1 MITFQSIRKSLFLG
15 VVFLGSSGLVI
26 QGQMP
31 PTPYLDSLG
40 PTPSE
45 QLTQLQSQQRAI
57 VTELSSI
64 RRELSYIKANSQS
77 LDESQTAR
85 IATLTKR
92 FEDLSQRQQQEP
104 EWISKWAQSQH
115 EEMEKLAAELRALRS
130 NLRQDSTT
138 QTNSKPK
145 VAIQPVAVEV
155 KASAAVSSAAI
166 ASSEPDGVIAHF
178 HLRCGCPANVE
189 RLSGQFVLV
198 ESHKNG
204 RTNRKQLDIV
214 PAVPANWISM
224 NPVSSGHLLVRDPRM
239 DSYKLVTMTSAV
251 SR

>member
-1 MITFQSIRKSLFLG
+1 MTLQSLRRSLALG
-15 VVFLGSSGLVI
+15 IVLVGSTGLVV
-26 QGQMP
+26 QAQMP

-64 RRELSYIKANSQS
+64 RRELSSIKAKSHS
-77 LDESQTAR
+77 VDERQTER

-104 EWISKWAQSQH
+104 EWISKWAQSQRD
-115 EEMEKLAAELRALRS
+115 EMQKLAAELRALRNDS
-130 NLRQDSTT
+130 RQDSTT
-138 QTNSKPK
+138 QTVAKPK
-145 VAIQPVAVEV
+145 VPTQPVPVEV
-155 KASAAVSSAAI
+155 KSVAAVSSAAL
-166 ASSEPDGVIAHF
+166 ASSQPDGVISHF

-189 RLSGQFVLV
+189 RRSGQFVLV
-198 ESHKNG
+198 ECHKNG
-204 RTNRKQLDIV
+204 RTNRTQLDIV
-214 PAVPANWISM
+214 PSVPANWISM

>member
-1 MITFQSIRKSLFLG
+1 MTLQSLRRSLSLG
-15 VVFLGSSGLVI
+15 IVLVGSPGLIV

-64 RRELSYIKANSQS
+64 RRELSSIKAKSHS
-77 LDESQTAR
+77 VDERQTER

-104 EWISKWAQSQH
+104 EWISKWAQSQRD
-115 EEMEKLAAELRALRS
+115 EMQKLAAELRALRNDS
-130 NLRQDSTT
+130 RQDSTT
-138 QTNSKPK
+138 QTVAKPK
-145 VAIQPVAVEV
+145 VPTQPVPVEV
-155 KASAAVSSAAI
+155 KSVAAVSSAAL
-166 ASSEPDGVIAHF
+166 ASSQPDGFIAHF

-189 RLSGQFVLV
+189 RRSGQFVLV

-204 RTNRKQLDIV
+204 RTNRTQLDIV
-214 PAVPANWISM
+214 PSVPANWISM

>member
-1 MITFQSIRKSLFLG
+1 MTLQSLRRSLALG
-15 VVFLGSSGLVI
+15 IVLVGSTGLVV
-26 QGQMP
+26 QAQMP

-64 RRELSYIKANSQS
+64 RRELSSIKAKSHSVN
-77 LDESQTAR
+77 ERQTER

-104 EWISKWAQSQH
+104 EWISKWAQSQRD
-115 EEMEKLAAELRALRS
+115 EMQKLAAELRALRQDS
-130 NLRQDSTT
+130 RQDSTT
-138 QTNSKPK
+138 QTVAKPK
-145 VAIQPVAVEV
+145 VPTQPVPVEV
-155 KASAAVSSAAI
+155 KSMAAVSSAALV
-166 ASSEPDGVIAHF
+166 SSQPDGFIAHF

-189 RLSGQFVLV
+189 RRSGQFVLV

-204 RTNRKQLDIV
+204 RTNRTQLDIV
-214 PAVPANWISM
+214 PSVPANWISM